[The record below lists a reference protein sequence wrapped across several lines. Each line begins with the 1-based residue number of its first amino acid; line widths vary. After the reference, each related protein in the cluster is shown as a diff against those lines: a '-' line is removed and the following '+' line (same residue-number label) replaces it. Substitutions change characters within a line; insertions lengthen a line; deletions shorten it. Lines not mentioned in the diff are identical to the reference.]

1 MVFNV
6 QGGESAQ
13 KLVESIQIVQGRSPL
28 ADLLYRQLE
37 KVASYHDAEDS
48 KSDSNLSIRMQSD
61 IIYQLQML
69 TAEGQLLLAQLDSS
83 NTESIFE
90 TLSEGAKKNHVS
102 RLFFDLLFSDTPQD
116 QVPGDSGNVL
126 GSVTD
131 RVVARTVSVITDD
144 SPVRFHV
151 PLARLPS
158 AEGRLALES
167 FMSESSEFREK
178 LENEEAAQ
186 ALRRMCSTSAGAP
199 LAALLVAI
207 AQVSEESKQS
217 ADIVESNTGAVAR
230 PRTQTSVVGET
241 LDAHSSMQQETNE
254 KSQSKDMSLRS
265 LATYSRI
272 RPTPG
277 SFRDIGYEHIAFS
290 TQVPGH
296 LTSQSRWPRSTEYPK
311 FSVELSMHE
320 SEMSP
325 ISFGQ
330 CSMLSTSA
338 LATSSCYS
346 DSEQRAPR
354 DRGSLRPQAKRTR
367 QKSPGHANEG
377 MIPRVN
383 QLDSL
388 IENVNELSI
397 ARSVPRVAVH
407 ERRLKVVS
415 LI

>member
-48 KSDSNLSIRMQSD
+48 KSDSTLSIRMQSD

-69 TAEGQLLLAQLDSS
+69 TAEGQLLLAQVDSS

-116 QVPGDSGNVL
+116 EVPGDSGNVL
-126 GSVTD
+126 GSVAD
-131 RVVARTVSVITDD
+131 RVVARTVSVITDE

-158 AEGRLALES
+158 AEGRLALER
-167 FMSESSEFREK
+167 FMRESSEFREK
-178 LENEEAAQ
+178 LETEEAAK
-186 ALRRMCSTSAGAP
+186 ALRTMCSTSEGAP

-217 ADIVESNTGAVAR
+217 ADIVESNTGAVAT
-230 PRTQTSVVGET
+230 PGTQTSVVGET
-241 LDAHSSMQQETNE
+241 LDAHSPMQQETNE
-254 KSQSKDMSLRS
+254 KSQSKDILSKT
-265 LATYSRI
+265 ATYSRI
-272 RPTPG
+272 RATPG

-367 QKSPGHANEG
+367 QISPDHANDG
-377 MIPRVN
+377 MLPRAN